1 MARYTGPKNKKA
13 RRLGVDLGL
22 KSNPKSLERRI
33 GTPPGAHGRKG
44 TRKVSDYGVQLAEKQ
59 KAKIMYGI
67 LERQFKKYYVE
78 ASRNP
83 LATGEV
89 MLSLLER
96 RLDNAVYRLGFV
108 PTRAAGRQLVSHG
121 NVTVNG
127 KKLNIPS
134 YEVRLGDVISLTD
147 NGAKIPYIKSRIEDK
162 NITAAGGT
170 AADILRNV
178 PSVNVDMDGNLIGL
192 LMGDELIGKTSK
204 WNIKSIGAFI

>member
-33 GTPPGAHGRKG
+33 ATPPGQHGRKG
-44 TRKVSDYGVQLAEKQ
+44 TRKVSDFGVQLAEKQ

-67 LERQFKKYYVE
+67 LERQFHKYYVE
-78 ASRNP
+78 ASRDP

-96 RLDNAVYRLGFV
+96 RLDNCVYRLGFV
-108 PTRAAGRQLVSHG
+108 PTRAAARQLVAHG

-134 YEVRLGDVISLTD
+134 YIAKVGDVIALSATA
-147 NGAKIPYIKSRIEDK
+147 AKIPYIKSRLEDK
-162 NITAAGGT
+162 DLGSAAWLDRKAVAGKVT
-170 AADILRNV
+170 RLPARSDIIEAINEQ
-178 PSVNVDMDGNLIGL
+178 LIV
-192 LMGDELIGKTSK
+192 EFYSR
-204 WNIKSIGAFI
+204 

>member
-22 KSNPKSLERRI
+22 KSSNKLERRLS
-33 GTPPGAHGRKG
+33 TPPGAHGRKG

-67 LERQFKKYYVE
+67 LERQFKKYYTM
-78 ASRNP
+78 ASKNP
-83 LATGEV
+83 LSTGEV

-96 RLDNAVYRLGFV
+96 RLDNCIYRLGFV

-121 NVTVNG
+121 NVMVDG

-134 YEVRLGDVISLTD
+134 YIVKVGDVISLTKTAT
-147 NGAKIPYIKSRIEDK
+147 NIPYIKTRLADKELGSAPWLTKKAVAGKVTRLPAREDIIEAINEQLIVEFYSR
-162 NITAAGGT
+162 
-170 AADILRNV
+170 
-178 PSVNVDMDGNLIGL
+178 
-192 LMGDELIGKTSK
+192 
-204 WNIKSIGAFI
+204 

>member
-22 KSNPKSLERRI
+22 KSSNKLERRLA
-33 GTPPGAHGRKG
+33 TPPGAHGRKG
-44 TRKVSDYGVQLAEKQ
+44 SRKVSDYGVQLAEKQ

-67 LERQFKKYYVE
+67 LERQFHKYYDM
-78 ASRNP
+78 ASKNP

-96 RLDNAVYRLGFV
+96 RLDNCIYRLGFV

-134 YEVRLGDVISLTD
+134 YIVKVGDVISLTETAA
-147 NGAKIPYIKSRIEDK
+147 NIPYIKTRLADKELGSAPWLDKKAILGKVTRLPARSDIIEAINEQLIVEFYSR
-162 NITAAGGT
+162 
-170 AADILRNV
+170 
-178 PSVNVDMDGNLIGL
+178 
-192 LMGDELIGKTSK
+192 
-204 WNIKSIGAFI
+204 

>member
-33 GTPPGAHGRKG
+33 STPPGQHGRKG
-44 TRKVSDYGVQLAEKQ
+44 TRKVSDFGVQLAEKQ

-67 LERQFKKYYVE
+67 LERQFHKYYVE
-78 ASRNP
+78 ASRDP

-96 RLDNAVYRLGFV
+96 RLDNCVYRLGFV
-108 PTRAAGRQLVSHG
+108 PTRAAARQLVAHG
-121 NVTVNG
+121 NVKVNG

-134 YEVRLGDVISLTD
+134 YIVKVGDVVSLTEKA
-147 NGAKIPYIKSRIEDK
+147 AKIPYIKSRIEDK
-162 NITAAGGT
+162 NLESAGWLEKKAVAGKVT
-170 AADILRNV
+170 RLPARSDIAEAINEQ
-178 PSVNVDMDGNLIGL
+178 LIV
-192 LMGDELIGKTSK
+192 EFYSR
-204 WNIKSIGAFI
+204 

>member
-1 MARYTGPKNKKA
+1 MARYTGPKNKKQ
-13 RRLGVDLGL
+13 RRLGLDLGL

-33 GTPPGAHGRKG
+33 GTPPGQHGRKG

-78 ASRNP
+78 ASRDP

-96 RLDNAVYRLGFV
+96 RLDNVIYRLGFV
-108 PTRAAGRQLVSHG
+108 PTRAAARQLVAHG

-127 KKLNIPS
+127 KKLDIPS
-134 YEVRLGDVISLTD
+134 YQVKVGETVSLSTKGS
-147 NGAKIPYIKSRIEDK
+147 NIPYIKSRIADK
-162 NITAAGGT
+162 DITSAPWLERKAIVGKVSRLPERSDLT
-170 AADILRNV
+170 EAINEQ
-178 PSVNVDMDGNLIGL
+178 LIV
-192 LMGDELIGKTSK
+192 EFYSR
-204 WNIKSIGAFI
+204 

>member
-44 TRKVSDYGVQLAEKQ
+44 GNRKVSDYGVQLAEKQ

-67 LERQFKKYYVE
+67 LERQFHKYYVE
-78 ASRNP
+78 AARNP

-96 RLDNAVYRLGFV
+96 RLDNCVYRLGFV

-121 NVTVNG
+121 NVTING

-134 YEVRLGDVISLTD
+134 YKVKVGDVIGLSETAT
-147 NGAKIPYIKSRIEDK
+147 GIPYIKSLLADK
-162 NITAAGGT
+162 
-170 AADILRNV
+170 D
-178 PSVNVDMDGNLIGL
+178 
-192 LMGDELIGKTSK
+192 KTSAAWLDK
-204 WNIKSIGAFI
+204 KATLGKVTRLPVRSDIIEAINEQLIVEFYSR

>member
-22 KSNPKSLERRI
+22 KSSNKLERRLS
-33 GTPPGAHGRKG
+33 TPPGAHGRKG

-67 LERQFKKYYVE
+67 LERQFKKYYTM
-78 ASRNP
+78 ASKNP
-83 LATGEV
+83 LSTGEV

-96 RLDNAVYRLGFV
+96 RLDNCIYRLGFV

-121 NVTVNG
+121 NVMVGG

-134 YEVRLGDVISLTD
+134 YIVKVGDVISLTKTAT
-147 NGAKIPYIKSRIEDK
+147 NIPYIKTRLADKELGSAPWLDKKAVAGKVTRLPAREDIIEAINEQLIVEFYSR
-162 NITAAGGT
+162 
-170 AADILRNV
+170 
-178 PSVNVDMDGNLIGL
+178 
-192 LMGDELIGKTSK
+192 
-204 WNIKSIGAFI
+204 

>member
-22 KSNPKSLERRI
+22 KSNPKSIERRI
-33 GTPPGAHGRKG
+33 NTPPGQHGRKG

-67 LERQFKKYYVE
+67 LERQFRKYYTL
-78 ASRNP
+78 ASKTP

-96 RLDNAVYRLGFV
+96 RLDNCIYRLGFV
-108 PTRAAGRQLVSHG
+108 PTRSAARQLVSHG

-134 YEVRLGDVISLTD
+134 YTVKIGDVLGLTPT
-147 NGAKIPYIKSRIEDK
+147 ATKIPYIKSLLEDK
-162 NITAAGGT
+162 DKVSPAWLDKKATVGKVSRLPARSDITEA
-170 AADILRNV
+170 INEQ
-178 PSVNVDMDGNLIGL
+178 LIV
-192 LMGDELIGKTSK
+192 EFYSR
-204 WNIKSIGAFI
+204 